1 MGMYIYRIIVLFIIG
16 MFFDMFLF
24 LDMVDFYWRRKNIGL
39 EMYVKYV
46 FECVMLLDVKE
57 MGLVWVIFNRYLLVL
72 FNC

>member
-1 MGMYIYRIIVLFIIG
+1 MGMYIYRIIVLLVCFLIC
-16 MFFDMFLF
+16 LF